1 MNIFNK
7 SFYKIY
13 ILKIALFTNPDVI
26 ENNDNIFSVIKSL
39 IKNKIEFEI
48 DINSKI
54 SKSALRSA
62 NINYNIKNFVEL
74 NDSYD
79 FAISVGGDGT
89 ILNSAEKIGELSIP
103 IIGLNTGRLGFLAN
117 SSLKNIE
124 MVINRLKNNDFNIS
138 NRSMIEVLFNGKK
151 KYALNEITVSRKN
164 TTSLITIE
172 AKLNNQYLNT
182 YWADG
187 LIVSTP
193 TGSTGYSLSCGGP
206 IIIPE
211 SKNFVLTPIAPHNL
225 NARPLVI
232 SDDKKVDISVNGR
245 ENEYL
250 ISIDSNI
257 YSVPINLNI
266 IVQKALRFLKMVEF
280 DEDSYLKVLREKLL
294 WGKDK
299 RTKQ

>member
-1 MNIFNK
+1 M
-7 SFYKIY
+7 
-13 ILKIALFTNPDVI
+13 KIALFTNLDVI

-54 SKSALRSA
+54 SKSALQSA
-62 NINYNIKNFVEL
+62 NIEEDNIKNFVEL

-89 ILNSAEKIGELSIP
+89 ILNSVEKIGELSIP

-124 MVINRLKNNDFNIS
+124 KVINKLKNNDFNIS
-138 NRSMIEVLFNGKK
+138 KRSIIEVLFNGEK

-232 SDDKKVDISVNGR
+232 SDDKKVEISVNGR

-250 ISIDSNI
+250 ISVDSNI
-257 YSVPINLNI
+257 YSVPIDLTI
-266 IVQKALRFLKMVEF
+266 IVQKASRFLKMVEF
-280 DEDSYLKVLREKLL
+280 NEDSYLKVLREKLL

-299 RTKQ
+299 RTMQ

>member
-1 MNIFNK
+1 
-7 SFYKIY
+7 
-13 ILKIALFTNPDVI
+13 LKIALFTNLDVI

-39 IKNKIEFEI
+39 IKNEIEFEI
-48 DINSKI
+48 DVSSKI
-54 SKSALRSA
+54 SKSALQSA
-62 NINYNIKNFVEL
+62 NIEEDNIKNFVEL

-89 ILNSAEKIGELSIP
+89 ILKSVEKIGELSIP

-117 SSLKNIE
+117 SSLKNIDT
-124 MVINRLKNNDFNIS
+124 VINKLKNNDFNIS
-138 NRSMIEVLFNGKK
+138 NRSIIEVLFNGKK

-172 AKLNNQYLNT
+172 AKLDNQYLNT

-250 ISIDSNI
+250 ISVDSNI
-257 YSVPINLNI
+257 YSVPIELNI
-266 IVQKALRFLKMVEF
+266 IVQKASRFLKMVEF
-280 DEDSYLKVLREKLL
+280 NEDSYLKVLREKLL

>member
-1 MNIFNK
+1 M
-7 SFYKIY
+7 
-13 ILKIALFTNPDVI
+13 KIALFTNLDVI

-54 SKSALRSA
+54 SKSALQSA
-62 NINYNIKNFVEL
+62 NIEEDNIKNFVEL

-89 ILNSAEKIGELSIP
+89 ILNTVEKIGELSIP

-124 MVINRLKNNDFNIS
+124 KVINKLKNNDFNIS
-138 NRSMIEVLFNGKK
+138 KRSIIEVLFNSEK

-232 SDDKKVDISVNGR
+232 SDDKKVEISVNGR

-250 ISIDSNI
+250 ISVDSNI
-257 YSVPINLNI
+257 YSVPIDLTI
-266 IVQKALRFLKMVEF
+266 IVQKASRFLKMVEF
-280 DEDSYLKVLREKLL
+280 NEDSYLKVLREKLL